1 MIKALFAVWAVG
13 SFVFAAPAAAEP
25 PPGGYASCAQAA
37 KDGQANLRE
46 GEPGYSPDLDRDG
59 DGVACESDS

>member
-1 MIKALFAVWAVG
+1 MTKALLGLAAAA
-13 SFVFAAPAAAEP
+13 SFVLAAPAAAEP

-37 KDGQANLRE
+37 KDGQANLRQ